1 MLAALARNRFITVPG
16 PRRVMANYTSLPA
29 LVLMLTGRL
38 FAICGHD
45 GFSRRV
51 SAKEETV
58 YLILEMVLKLRFLY
72 GYYGINLDET
82 LKLSSPF

>member
-1 MLAALARNRFITVPG
+1 
-16 PRRVMANYTSLPA
+16 MANYTSLPA

-72 GYYGINLDET
+72 VTTE
-82 LKLSSPF
+82 

>member
-38 FAICGHD
+38 FAICEQD

-58 YLILEMVLKLRFLY
+58 YLILRFLC
-72 GYYGINLDET
+72 YYIINLDET
-82 LKLSSPF
+82 LKLFSPS